1 MKLKCIECGRITLKL
16 NAEKK
21 CAECA
26 KKDEEEYEYMK
37 RYVVKLDFLNE
48 NYTR

>member
-1 MKLKCIECGRITLKL
+1 ML
-16 NAEKK
+16 NAEHK
-21 CAECA
+21 CNECA
-26 KKDEEEYEYMK
+26 KKDEKEYEYVK

>member
-1 MKLKCIECGRITLKL
+1 MTLKCVDCGRITLKL
-16 NAEKK
+16 NAENK
-21 CAECA
+21 CDECA
-26 KKDEEEYEYMK
+26 KKDENKYEYMK